1 MAVFALHDYDDKLKA
16 KGAIDITKYI
26 HDLKRMDDVA
36 ERGNK
41 KGYGIFWVVND
52 FEGARKKENL
62 KKINFWYCDIDGGDK
77 VVQMKKINKLRIPPS
92 FVIETKNGYH
102 CYWGVEGEATLENF
116 EKIEIAICEMLDGD
130 IHCKDVLRLLRC
142 PGYYHMK
149 NPKEPFMV
157 HIVDGVGTDK
167 AYTEKMMMSYFVRE
181 QEEQKKNIKHIER
194 TTENVNFMD
203 EGKWDDLFGLSTGI
217 PKTYK
222 NGSIIYDKNG
232 KVVYK
237 KSLSLIGTGN
247 RNSNL
252 ARIALWLRDEHLP
265 NQDIAYIV
273 RTINSKYVTPSL
285 SDREVTQ
292 ILRTKGVME

>member
-36 ERGNK
+36 EIGNK

-77 VVQMKKINKLRIPPS
+77 VAQMKKINKLRIPPS

-181 QEEQKKNIKHIER
+181 QEEQKKNIKPVR
-194 TTENVNFMD
+194 FKNDKKDFLDEN
-203 EGKWDDLFGLSTGI
+203 KWEKIFKISELV
-217 PKTYK
+217 K
-222 NGSIIYDKNG
+222 
-232 KVVYK
+232 
-237 KSLSLIGTGN
+237 GN
-247 RNSNL
+247 RNSKL
-252 ARIALWLRDEHLP
+252 TQYTFWLIDEGLS
-265 NQDIAYIV
+265 NQEIVYIIEG
-273 RTINSKYVTPSL
+273 INKKCIDPL
-285 SDREVTQ
+285 SDSEVRQ
-292 ILRTKGVME
+292 ILRTKGVRG